1 MTDLQKTAACRFP
14 LLSVFSRCHT
24 DPFSLIRHVKDF
36 KPGSLYRIGHS
47 LFFIVNNTVEKRASY
62 DHNRIIEKFGTGDKK
77 LINEVLKDHSMVM
90 KQILLEKLLEA

>member
-1 MTDLQKTAACRFP
+1 M
-14 LLSVFSRCHT
+14 
-24 DPFSLIRHVKDF
+24 
-36 KPGSLYRIGHS
+36 
-47 LFFIVNNTVEKRASY
+47 EKRASY